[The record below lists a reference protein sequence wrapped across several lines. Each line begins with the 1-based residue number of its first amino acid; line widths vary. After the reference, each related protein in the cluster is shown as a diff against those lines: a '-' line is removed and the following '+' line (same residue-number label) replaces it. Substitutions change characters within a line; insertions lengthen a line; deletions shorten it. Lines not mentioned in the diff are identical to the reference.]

1 MLPQLGGRDRLREFR
16 MGSYEVAGSDGIYM
30 FQLLKAA
37 GARAAS
43 RDLRLPTSAALDST
57 VPKHHSRHQI
67 PVTELDAMSA
77 YKGQHI
83 SLPSMQHPAETIPPW
98 LPLPPIQNARNT
110 IRTTH

>member
-1 MLPQLGGRDRLREFR
+1 
-16 MGSYEVAGSDGIYM
+16 MGSYEVAGNDGFYV
-30 FQLLKAA
+30 FRLLKAA

-67 PVTELDAMSA
+67 PVTELDAIST
-77 YKGQHI
+77 YKGRHI
-83 SLPSMQHPAETIPPW
+83 SLPSMQRPAKAISPW
-98 LPLPPIQNARNT
+98 LPLPPIQNARNA

>member
-1 MLPQLGGRDRLREFR
+1 MR
-16 MGSYEVAGSDGIYM
+16 SYEVAGNDGIYV

-43 RDLRLPTSAALDST
+43 RDLRLPTLAALDST

-67 PVTELDAMSA
+67 PVIELDAMPN
-77 YKGQHI
+77 YKGRRI
-83 SLPSMQHPAETIPPW
+83 SLPSMQHPAKATSPW
-98 LPLPPIQNARNT
+98 LPLAPIRNARNT